1 MPTLE
6 EVLKLAIAAPNMQ
19 LHIEMKGPG
28 ICEEL
33 IARYDYRLAAEM
45 VKDLIDKYKI

>member
-6 EVLKLAIAAPNMQ
+6 EVLKLALAAPKMQ

-28 ICEEL
+28 ECREA

-45 VKDLIDKYKI
+45 ARDLIDKYQI